1 MSNSVDKKA
10 AKGANGYSLR
20 LQPNDILRINQIMEV
35 EGGTKISE
43 VVRKAVNEYYENHN
57 IVSSEKRLTNLKLKI
72 DKALKSNKIIL
83 QCIGEVLEI
92 KFDHYCCSIN
102 DRGEILIS
110 LYVGTTSVFD
120 RFILPEDTV
129 SFSEYNDNLIL
140 NLHLN

>member
-1 MSNSVDKKA
+1 MSTTVDKKA
-10 AKGANGYSLR
+10 TKGANGYSLR

-57 IVSSEKRLTNLKLKI
+57 IISSEKRLTNLKLKI
-72 DKALKSNKIIL
+72 DKALKNNKIIL
-83 QCIGEVLEI
+83 KSISDVLEI
-92 KFDHYCCSIN
+92 NFDSYCCSIN

-120 RFILPEDTV
+120 RVIFPEDTV
-129 SFSEYNDNLIL
+129 AFSQYNDNLIL
-140 NLHLN
+140 NLYIK